1 MFFIDTYTCRCSE
14 RSAWTCGGNSFLVWR
29 GFSIRQRIIGTIEV
43 CVCVCVCACA
53 CTCACTCVHCPIVC
67 VCVCV
72 CACVHCPLFMV
83 VLCIYSCK
91 GVKIHGTTYKQGS
104 VIRITSNDE
113 QDLPFVYAQ
122 IVHVYVYQ
130 DFKIFITNTL
140 SINDFV
146 NNLRAIS
153 VDVTSNSLVCLST
166 QLYSHGVLHIKQH
179 AHSSY
184 IIEKDHWAKHT
195 LFYWVHVLNFI
206 TVIQCVF
213 CNINIKSM
221 PLVEFGLIPTPPL
234 ASPTHTLVSASQTS
248 YLIHFDVNKDMYY
261 SV

>member
-1 MFFIDTYTCRCSE
+1 MFLLIHVHVGTVTEVHEHVEEILCLCGEASVSGKESLELLRC
-14 RSAWTCGGNSFLVWR
+14 
-29 GFSIRQRIIGTIEV
+29 V
-43 CVCVCVCACA
+43 CVCVCVCAHA
-53 CTCACTCVHCPIVC
+53 RVHCPLFEMC

-72 CACVHCPLFMV
+72 RVSTVHCLRGVCVYVCVSTVHRLRCVCVCMCVCVCVHCPLFTVV

-113 QDLPFVYAQ
+113 QGDLPFIYAQ

-130 DFKIFITNTL
+130 DYKIFITNIL
-140 SINDFV
+140 SISDFV
-146 NNLRAIS
+146 NNLRAIN

-195 LFYWVHVLNFI
+195 LFY
-206 TVIQCVF
+206 
-213 CNINIKSM
+213 
-221 PLVEFGLIPTPPL
+221 
-234 ASPTHTLVSASQTS
+234 
-248 YLIHFDVNKDMYY
+248 
-261 SV
+261 